1 MNRDEAIARLAARRT
16 PWDMVVIGGGA
27 TGLGIALDAATR
39 GYETLLL
46 ERDDF
51 AQATSS
57 RSTKLLH
64 GGVRYLRQGNLKLVM
79 GALRERGRVL
89 ANAPHLACEQPFVIP
104 TYRRG
109 ESLYYGFG
117 LGLYERL
124 AGRAS
129 LGRSRRLDAAETR
142 RELPGLRADGL
153 RGGVLYHDGQ
163 FDDARLAV
171 CLAAS
176 AWDHGATPVNYCQV
190 TGLLRAGGT
199 GTPVAGVVAR
209 DRETGAE
216 YEIPARVVVNATG
229 VFCDSIR
236 RMAEP
241 GAAALVAPSQGAHI
255 VLDRRFLPGRNAI
268 MVPKTDDGRVLFVI
282 PWQDRLLVGTTDT
295 PVEDAEAE
303 PRAQPA
309 EIDFLL
315 EHAGRYLQEA
325 PRRQDVLSVFAGLRP
340 LVRAGSGRATSA
352 LARDHLLREESG
364 LVSITGGKW
373 TTYRE
378 MAEQTVDAAARVAQL
393 PGRPCRTANL
403 PLHGATPDAAS
414 TPLRVYGTDAGAVQA
429 LASGQARPDWAVRLH
444 PRLPYIGAEV
454 VWAARNEMAR
464 SVQDVLARRTR
475 ALLLDARASI
485 EAAPRVASL
494 LAGALG
500 RDAAWQTHAVAAFTE
515 FALDYL
521 TPEILAADFPS
532 TPAARAQRRRHT
544 K

>member
-1 MNRDEAIARLAARRT
+1 MNRDEAIRRITDRRT
-16 PWDMVVIGGGA
+16 PWDMIVIGGGA

-39 GYETLLL
+39 GYATLLL

-89 ANAPHLACEQPFVIP
+89 ANAPHLSSEQSFVIP
-104 TYRRG
+104 TYQRG

-117 LGLYERL
+117 LGVYERL

-129 LGRSRRLDAAETR
+129 LGRSRRLSVSETC
-142 RELPGLRADGL
+142 RELPTLRTDGL

-171 CLAAS
+171 CLAQS
-176 AWDHGATPVNYCQV
+176 AWDHGATLANYCAV
-190 TGLLRAGGT
+190 LGLLRGGGP
-199 GTPVAGVVAR
+199 GTPVCGVQAR
-209 DRETGAE
+209 DRESGAE

-241 GAAALVAPSQGAHI
+241 GASAWVVPSQGAHI

-268 MVPKTDDGRVLFVI
+268 MVPKTDDGRVLFII
-282 PWQDRLLVGTTDT
+282 PWHDRLLVGTTDV
-295 PVEDAEAE
+295 PVEDAAVE
-303 PRAQPA
+303 PRAQPN

-315 EHAGRYLQEA
+315 EHAGRYLQDV
-325 PRRQDVLSVFAGLRP
+325 PRREDVLSVYAGLRP
-340 LVRAGSGRATSA
+340 LVRAGGGRATAA

-378 MAEQTVDAAARVAQL
+378 MAGQTVDLAARIAQL
-393 PGRPCRTANL
+393 SVRPCGTADL
-403 PLHGATPDAAS
+403 PLHGAISNPVPIT
-414 TPLRVYGTDAGAVQA
+414 LRAYGSDAGAVQA
-429 LASGQARPDWAVRLH
+429 LAQTRPEWAALLH

-454 VWAARNEMAR
+454 EWAARHEMAR

-485 EAAPRVASL
+485 EAAPAVAAL
-494 LAGALG
+494 LAAALG
-500 RDAAWQTHAVAAFTE
+500 RDAAWQTHEVAAFTA
-515 FALDYL
+515 FAQGYL
-521 TPEILAADFPS
+521 AGG
-532 TPAARAQRRRHT
+532 
-544 K
+544 

>member
-1 MNRDEAIARLAARRT
+1 MNRDEAIERLAARCT
-16 PWDMVVIGGGA
+16 PWDMIVIGGGA

-89 ANAPHLACEQPFVIP
+89 ANAPHLSSEQPFVIP
-104 TYRRG
+104 TYKRG

-117 LGLYERL
+117 LGVYERL

-129 LGRSRRLDAAETR
+129 LGRSRRLDAGEIR
-142 RELPGLRADGL
+142 RELPGLRSDNL

-176 AWDHGATPVNYCQV
+176 AWDHGATVINYCQV
-190 TGLLRAGGT
+190 AGLLRAGGV

-216 YEIPARVVVNATG
+216 HEIPARVVINATG

-241 GAAALVAPSQGAHI
+241 GAAAWVAPSQGAHI
-255 VLDRRFLPGRNAI
+255 VLDRRFLPGRNAL
-268 MVPKTDDGRVLFVI
+268 MVPKTDDGRVLFAI
-282 PWQDRLLVGTTDT
+282 PWQDRLLVGTTDV
-295 PVEDAEAE
+295 PVEDAETE
-303 PRAQPA
+303 PRAQSA

-340 LVRAGSGRATSA
+340 LVRAGGRSSSA
-352 LARDHLLREESG
+352 LARDHLLREEGG

-378 MAEQTVDAAARVAQL
+378 MAEQAVDIAARAAHL
-393 PGRPCRTANL
+393 PGRPCCTANL
-403 PLHGATPDAAS
+403 ALHGATTENLP
-414 TPLRVYGTDAGAVQA
+414 TPLRSYGSDAAAVQA
-429 LASGQARPDWAVRLH
+429 LAQSRPELTALLH
-444 PRLPYIGAEV
+444 TGLPYIGAEV
-454 VWAARNEMAR
+454 VWAAQYEMAR

-485 EAAPRVASL
+485 EAAPVVASL
-494 LAGALG
+494 LAGILG
-500 RDAAWQTHAVAAFTE
+500 RDAAWQARELAAFTV
-515 FALDYL
+515 FARSYL
-521 TPEILAADFPS
+521 ADASSAAG
-532 TPAARAQRRRHT
+532 
-544 K
+544 

>member
-1 MNRDEAIARLAARRT
+1 MNRDEAIARLPARRT
-16 PWDMVVIGGGA
+16 PWDMIVIGGGA

-39 GYETLLL
+39 GYATLLL

-89 ANAPHLACEQPFVIP
+89 ANAPHLSSEQPFIIP
-104 TYRRG
+104 AYRRG
-109 ESLYYGFG
+109 ESLYYGLG

-129 LGRSRRLDAAETR
+129 LGRSRRLDAMETCH
-142 RELPGLRADGL
+142 ELPGLRTEGL

-171 CLAAS
+171 SLAAS
-176 AWDHGATPVNYCQV
+176 AWDHGATLVNYCEV
-190 TGLLRAGGT
+190 TGLLRSGGAGK
-199 GTPVAGVVAR
+199 PVSGVVAR

-216 YEIPARVVVNATG
+216 QEIPARVVVNATG

-236 RMAEP
+236 RMVDP
-241 GAAALVAPSQGAHI
+241 GAAAWVAPSQGTHI
-255 VLDRRFLPGRNAI
+255 VLDRRFLPGRNAL
-268 MVPKTDDGRVLFVI
+268 MVPRTDDGRVLFAI
-282 PWQDRLLVGTTDT
+282 PWQERLLVGTTDV
-295 PVEDAEAE
+295 PVDDANAE
-303 PRAQPA
+303 PRATPA

-315 EHAGRYLQEA
+315 AHAGRYLQAA
-325 PRRQDVLSVFAGLRP
+325 PRQQDVLSVFAGLRP
-340 LVRAGSGRATSA
+340 LVAAGGGHATSA
-352 LARDHLLREESG
+352 LARDHLLRAEAG

-378 MAEQTVDAAARVAQL
+378 MAEQAVDAAARVAHL
-393 PGRPCRTANL
+393 PARPCRTVDLA
-403 PLHGATPDAAS
+403 LHGATIDAVPA
-414 TPLRVYGTDAGAVQA
+414 PLRPYGSDGTAVQA
-429 LASGQARPDWAVRLH
+429 LAQARPEWAAHLH

-454 VWAARNEMAR
+454 VWAARHEMAR

-475 ALLLDARASI
+475 ALLLDARAAI
-485 EAAPRVASL
+485 EAAPRVAAL
-494 LAGALG
+494 LGDALG
-500 RDAAWQTHAVAAFTE
+500 RDAAWQAREVAAFTA
-515 FALDYL
+515 FALGHL
-521 TPEILAADFPS
+521 PCAAKAGDGTF
-532 TPAARAQRRRHT
+532 AAG
-544 K
+544 

>member
-1 MNRDEAIARLAARRT
+1 MNRDEALARIAARRT
-16 PWDMVVIGGGA
+16 PWDMIVIGGGA

-89 ANAPHLACEQPFVIP
+89 ANAPHVSGELPFVIP
-104 TYRRG
+104 TYQRG
-109 ESLYYGFG
+109 ESLYYGLG

-129 LGRSRRLDAAETR
+129 LGRSRRLDAGETR
-142 RELPGLRADGL
+142 RALPGLRAEGL

-171 CLAAS
+171 SLAAS
-176 AWDHGATPVNYCQV
+176 AWDHGATPLNHFRVE
-190 TGLLRAGGT
+190 GLLRNGGA

-209 DRETGAE
+209 DRETGTE

-229 VFCDSIR
+229 VFCDAVR
-236 RMAEP
+236 RMADP
-241 GAAALVAPSQGAHI
+241 GAAAWVAPSQGTHI
-255 VLDRRFLPGRNAI
+255 VLDRRFLPGPHAL
-268 MVPKTDDGRVLFVI
+268 MVPRTDDGRVLFAI
-282 PWQDRLLVGTTDT
+282 PWQGRLLVGTTDV
-295 PVEDAEAE
+295 PVDDANAE

-315 EHAGRYLQEA
+315 AHAARYLADA

-340 LVRAGSGRATSA
+340 LVGAGGGHATSA
-352 LARDHLLREESG
+352 LARDHLLREEAG

-378 MAEQTVDAAARVAQL
+378 MAEQAVDVAARVAQL
-393 PGRPCRTANL
+393 PRRACRTVDLA
-403 PLHGATPDAAS
+403 LHGATTEQVSAPLRPYGSDAA
-414 TPLRVYGTDAGAVQA
+414 AVQA
-429 LASGQARPDWAVRLH
+429 LAQARPEWAAPLH
-444 PRLPYIGAEV
+444 PRLPYVGAEV
-454 VWAARNEMAR
+454 VWAARHEMAR
-464 SVQDVLARRTR
+464 SVEDVLARRTR

-485 EAAPRVASL
+485 EAAPRVAAL
-494 LAGALG
+494 LADALG
-500 RDAAWQTHAVAAFTE
+500 RDAAWQARETAAFTA
-515 FALDYL
+515 FALGHL
-521 TPEILAADFPS
+521 PAAD
-532 TPAARAQRRRHT
+532 AGDGAVARG
-544 K
+544 

>member
-1 MNRDEAIARLAARRT
+1 MNRDEAIARLGARRT

-39 GYETLLL
+39 GYDTLLL

-79 GALRERGRVL
+79 GALRERTRVL
-89 ANAPHLACEQPFVIP
+89 ANAPHLSSEQSFIIP
-104 TYRRG
+104 TYKRG

-129 LGRSRRLDAAETR
+129 LGRSRRLNAAETR
-142 RELPGLRADGL
+142 RELPMLRAEHV

-171 CLAAS
+171 CLAQS
-176 AWDHGATPVNYCQV
+176 AWDHGATLVNYCAV
-190 TGLLRAGGT
+190 VGLLRTGGP
-199 GTPVAGVVAR
+199 GTPVCGVMAR

-216 YEIPARVVVNATG
+216 HEIPARVVVNATG

-236 RMAEP
+236 RMADS
-241 GAAALVAPSQGAHI
+241 GAAAWVAPSQGAHI
-255 VLDRRFLPGRNAI
+255 VLDRRFLPGRNAL
-268 MVPKTDDGRVLFVI
+268 MVPKTDDGRVLFII
-282 PWQDRLLVGTTDT
+282 PWQGRLLVGTTDV
-295 PVEDAEAE
+295 PVEDAAAE

-315 EHAGRYLQEA
+315 AHAGRYLQDA
-325 PRRQDVLSVFAGLRP
+325 PRREDVLSVYAGLRP
-340 LVRAGSGRATSA
+340 LVRAGSGHNTAA

-378 MAEQTVDAAARVAQL
+378 MAEQAVDLAARVAQL
-393 PGRPCRTANL
+393 PGRPGRTADL
-403 PLHGATPDAAS
+403 PLHGATTDAAPA
-414 TPLRVYGTDAGAVQA
+414 PLRAYGSDAPAVQA
-429 LASGQARPDWAVRLH
+429 LVQERPAWAALLH
-444 PRLPYIGAEV
+444 SRLPYIGAEV
-454 VWAARNEMAR
+454 EWAARHEMAR

-485 EAAPRVASL
+485 EAAPTVAAL
-494 LAGALG
+494 LADALG
-500 RDAAWQTHAVAAFTE
+500 RDTAWQAREAAAFTG
-515 FALDYL
+515 FAQAYL
-521 TPEILAADFPS
+521 ACGS
-532 TPAARAQRRRHT
+532 GGAR
-544 K
+544 

>member
-1 MNRDEAIARLAARRT
+1 MNRDEALARLADRRT

-39 GYETLLL
+39 GYDTLLL

-89 ANAPHLACEQPFVIP
+89 ANAPHLASEQPFIIP
-104 TYRRG
+104 TYKRG

-117 LGLYERL
+117 LGVYERL

-129 LGRSRRLDAAETR
+129 LGRSRRLDAAATC
-142 RELPGLRADGL
+142 RELPGLRSEKL

-171 CLAAS
+171 SLAAS
-176 AWDHGATPVNYCQV
+176 AWDHGASLINYCSV
-190 TGLLRAGGT
+190 AGLLRAGGA
-199 GTPVAGVVAR
+199 GTPVTGVVAR

-216 YEIPARVVVNATG
+216 HEIPARVVVNATG

-241 GAAALVAPSQGAHI
+241 DAAAWVAPSQGAHI
-255 VLDRRFLPGRNAI
+255 VLDRRFLPGRTAL
-268 MVPKTDDGRVLFVI
+268 MVPKTDDGRVLFAI
-282 PWQDRLLVGTTDT
+282 PWQDRLLVGTTDV

-303 PRAQPA
+303 PRALPE

-315 EHAGRYLQEA
+315 EHAGRYLREA
-325 PRRQDVLSVFAGLRP
+325 PRLQDVLSVFAGLRP
-340 LVRAGSGRATSA
+340 LVRAGSGHSTSA

-378 MAEQTVDAAARVAQL
+378 MAEQAVDLAARVAQL
-393 PGRPCRTANL
+393 PGRPCRTVDL
-403 PLHGATPDAAS
+403 PLHGATTELVPSLRAYGSDAAA
-414 TPLRVYGTDAGAVQA
+414 LQA
-429 LASGQARPDWAVRLH
+429 LAQARPEWAARLH

-454 VWAARNEMAR
+454 VWAARQDMAR

-485 EAAPRVASL
+485 EIAPRVAAL
-494 LAGALG
+494 LADALD
-500 RDAAWQTHAVAAFTE
+500 RDAAWQAREVAAYTT
-515 FALDYL
+515 FALGHL
-521 TPEILAADFPS
+521 PREVQSVRGAC
-532 TPAARAQRRRHT
+532 RAGGI
-544 K
+544 

>member
-1 MNRDEAIARLAARRT
+1 
-16 PWDMVVIGGGA
+16 
-27 TGLGIALDAATR
+27 
-39 GYETLLL
+39 
-46 ERDDF
+46 
-51 AQATSS
+51 S

-89 ANAPHLACEQPFVIP
+89 ANAPHLASEQPFIIP
-104 TYRRG
+104 TYQRG

-117 LGLYERL
+117 LGIYERL

-129 LGRSRRLDAAETR
+129 LGQSRRLDAAETC
-142 RELPGLRADGL
+142 RELPGLRSEKL

-171 CLAAS
+171 SLAYS
-176 AWDHGATPVNYCQV
+176 AWDHGATLINYCQV
-190 TGLLRAGGT
+190 AGLLRAGGA
-199 GTPVAGVVAR
+199 GTPVAGVVMR
-209 DRETGAE
+209 DRESGAE

-241 GAAALVAPSQGAHI
+241 GAAAWVAPSQGAHI
-255 VLDRRFLPGRNAI
+255 VLDRRFLPGRTAL
-268 MVPKTDDGRVLFVI
+268 MVPKTDDGRVLFAI
-282 PWQDRLLVGTTDT
+282 PWQDRLLVGTTDV

-303 PRAQPA
+303 PRALPE

-315 EHAGRYLQEA
+315 EHAGRYLRDA
-325 PRRQDVLSVFAGLRP
+325 PRLQDVLSVFAGLRP
-340 LVRAGSGRATSA
+340 LVRVGSGHATSA

-378 MAEQTVDAAARVAQL
+378 MAEQATDVAARVAQL
-393 PGRPCRTANL
+393 PVRPCRTADL
-403 PLHGATPDAAS
+403 PLHGATADALPSPLRSYGADAA
-414 TPLRVYGTDAGAVQA
+414 A
-429 LASGQARPDWAVRLH
+429 LQSLAQARPEWAARLH

-454 VWAARNEMAR
+454 VWAARHEMAR

-485 EAAPRVASL
+485 EIAPRVAAL
-494 LAGALG
+494 LGDALG
-500 RDAAWQTHAVAAFTE
+500 RDAAWQAREGAAYTA
-515 FALDYL
+515 FALGHL
-521 TPEILAADFPS
+521 PREVQSANGALMSGGI
-532 TPAARAQRRRHT
+532 
-544 K
+544 

>member
-1 MNRDEAIARLAARRT
+1 MNRDEAIERLAARRT
-16 PWDMVVIGGGA
+16 PWDMIVIGGGA

-89 ANAPHLACEQPFVIP
+89 ANAPHLASEQTFIIP
-104 TYRRG
+104 TYKRG

-117 LGLYERL
+117 LGVYERL

-142 RELPGLRADGL
+142 RELPGLRSESL

-171 CLAAS
+171 SLAQS
-176 AWDHGATPVNYCQV
+176 AWDHGATLINYCQV
-190 TGLLRAGGT
+190 AGLLRAGGA
-199 GTPVAGVVAR
+199 GTPVTGVVAR

-216 YEIPARVVVNATG
+216 HEIPARVVVNATG

-255 VLDRRFLPGRNAI
+255 VLDRQFLPGRTAL
-268 MVPKTDDGRVLFVI
+268 MVPKTDDGRVLFII

-315 EHAGRYLQEA
+315 EHAARYLQEA
-325 PRRQDVLSVFAGLRP
+325 PCRRDVLSVFAGLRP
-340 LVRAGSGRATSA
+340 LVRAGSGNSTSA
-352 LARDHLLREESG
+352 LARDHLLREEAG

-378 MAEQTVDAAARVAQL
+378 MAEQTVDAAARVAHL
-393 PGRPCRTANL
+393 PGRPCRTADL
-403 PLHGATPDAAS
+403 PLHGATTDALPS
-414 TPLRVYGTDAGAVQA
+414 PLRSYGSDAGAVLV
-429 LASGQARPDWAVRLH
+429 LAQDRPEWAARLH

-454 VWAARNEMAR
+454 VWSVGHEMAR

-500 RDAAWQTHAVAAFTE
+500 RDAAWQTHEVAAFTE
-515 FALDYL
+515 FALGYL

>member
-1 MNRDEAIARLAARRT
+1 MNRDEAVARIAARRT
-16 PWDMVVIGGGA
+16 PWDMIVIGGGA

-39 GYETLLL
+39 GYATLLL

-89 ANAPHLACEQPFVIP
+89 ANAPHLSSEQPFVIP

-109 ESLYYGFG
+109 ESLYYGLG

-129 LGRSRRLDAAETR
+129 LGRSRRLGAAETR
-142 RELPGLRADGL
+142 LELPTLRAEGL

-163 FDDARLAV
+163 FDDARLA
-171 CLAAS
+171 LALVAS
-176 AWDHGATPVNYCQV
+176 AWDQGATAVNYCEV
-190 TGLLRAGGT
+190 TSLLRSGGA
-199 GTPVAGVVAR
+199 GTPVRGVVAR

-216 YEIPARVVVNATG
+216 YEVPARVVVNATG
-229 VFCDSIR
+229 VFCDSVR
-236 RMAEP
+236 RMADP
-241 GAAALVAPSQGAHI
+241 GAAAWVTPSRGTHI
-255 VLDRRFLPGRNAI
+255 VLERRFLPGRNAL
-268 MVPKTDDGRVLFVI
+268 MVPRTDDGRVLFAI
-282 PWQDRLLVGTTDT
+282 PWQDRVLVGTTDV
-295 PVEDAEAE
+295 PVADADAE

-315 EHAGRYLQEA
+315 AHVGRYLVDA
-325 PRRQDVLSVFAGLRP
+325 PRPQDVLSVFAGLRP
-340 LVRAGSGRATSA
+340 LVRAGGGHATST
-352 LARDHLLREESG
+352 LARDHLLRTEAG

-378 MAEQTVDAAARVAQL
+378 MAEQATDAAARVARL
-393 PGRPCRTANL
+393 PGRPCRTVDLA
-403 PLHGATPDAAS
+403 LHGATADPVPAPLRPYGSDAA
-414 TPLRVYGTDAGAVQA
+414 AVQA
-429 LASGQARPDWAVRLH
+429 LAQARPEWAAHLH

-454 VWAARNEMAR
+454 VWAARHEMAR

-475 ALLLDARASI
+475 ALVLDARASV
-485 EAAPRVASL
+485 EAAPRVAAL
-494 LAGALG
+494 LADALG
-500 RDAAWQTHAVAAFTE
+500 RDADWQARELAAYAAF
-515 FALDYL
+515 ASAYLPPAHSLD
-521 TPEILAADFPS
+521 
-532 TPAARAQRRRHT
+532 RR
-544 K
+544 

>member
-1 MNRDEAIARLAARRT
+1 MI
-16 PWDMVVIGGGA
+16 VIGGGA
-27 TGLGIALDAATR
+27 TGLGIAVDAATR
-39 GYETLLL
+39 GYDTLLL
-46 ERDDF
+46 ERGDF

-89 ANAPHLACEQPFVIP
+89 ANAPHLSSELPFIIP
-104 TYRRG
+104 TYRPG
-109 ESLYYGFG
+109 ERLYYGFG

-129 LGRSRRLDAAETR
+129 LGRSRRLSAAETR
-142 RELPGLRADGL
+142 RELPTLRAGHL

-176 AWDHGATPVNYCQV
+176 AWDHGATLVNYCQV
-190 TGLLRAGGT
+190 TGLLRGT
-199 GTPVAGVVAR
+199 GAGTPVSGVVAR

-216 YEIPARVVVNATG
+216 HEIAARVVVNATG

-241 GAAALVAPSQGAHI
+241 GAAAWVAPSQGAHI
-255 VLDRRFLPGRNAI
+255 VLDRRFLPGRSAL
-268 MVPKTDDGRVLFVI
+268 MVPRTDDGRVLFII
-282 PWQDRLLVGTTDT
+282 PWQERLLVGTTDV
-295 PVEDAEAE
+295 PVADTDAE
-303 PRAQPA
+303 PRAQPQ
-309 EIDFLL
+309 ETDFLL

-325 PRRQDVLSVFAGLRP
+325 PRPQDVLSVFAGLRP
-340 LVRAGSGRATSA
+340 LVRAGSGRSTAA
-352 LARDHLLREESG
+352 LARDHLLRVESG

-378 MAEQTVDAAARVAQL
+378 MAEQATDAAARAAQL
-393 PGRPCRTANL
+393 PGRPCRTADL
-403 PLHGATPDAAS
+403 ALHGATADAVPA
-414 TPLRVYGTDAGAVQA
+414 PLRAYGSDAGAVQA
-429 LASGQARPDWAVRLH
+429 LAQARPEWAARLH
-444 PRLPYIGAEV
+444 PRLPYVGAEV
-454 VWAARNEMAR
+454 VWAARREMAR

-485 EAAPRVASL
+485 DAAPGVASL
-494 LAGALG
+494 LAGELG
-500 RDAAWQTHAVAAFTE
+500 RDAGWQTREVAAFTE
-515 FALDYL
+515 FARGHL
-521 TPEILAADFPS
+521 TREALAEDGPK
-532 TPAARAQRRRHT
+532 TPQACPQARNGAN
-544 K
+544 

>member
-1 MNRDEAIARLAARRT
+1 MNRDEAIERLAARRT
-16 PWDMVVIGGGA
+16 PWDMIVIGGGA

-39 GYETLLL
+39 GYDTLLL

-79 GALRERGRVL
+79 GALRERTRVL
-89 ANAPHLACEQPFVIP
+89 ANAPHLSSEQSFVIP
-104 TYRRG
+104 TYKRG

-129 LGRSRRLDAAETR
+129 LGRSQRLSAAETR
-142 RELPGLRADGL
+142 RELPTLRAEHL
-153 RGGVLYHDGQ
+153 RGGVRYHDGQ

-171 CLAAS
+171 CLAQS
-176 AWDHGATPVNYCQV
+176 AWDHGATLANYCEV
-190 TGLLRAGGT
+190 VALLRSGGV
-199 GTPVAGVVAR
+199 GTAVRGVVVR
-209 DRETGAE
+209 DRETGTE
-216 YEIPARVVVNATG
+216 HEVPAHVVVNATG

-241 GAAALVAPSQGAHI
+241 GAAAWVAPSQGAHI
-255 VLDRRFLPGRNAI
+255 VLDRRFLPGRNAL
-268 MVPKTDDGRVLFVI
+268 MVPKTDDGRVLFII
-282 PWQDRLLVGTTDT
+282 PWQDRLLVGTTDV
-295 PVEDAEAE
+295 PVEDADTE

-315 EHAGRYLQEA
+315 EHAGRYLQDA
-325 PRRQDVLSVFAGLRP
+325 PRREDVLSVFAGLRP
-340 LVRAGSGRATSA
+340 LVRAGSGRSTSA

-378 MAEQTVDAAARVAQL
+378 MAGQAVDVAARVAQL
-393 PGRPCRTANL
+393 PRRPCRTVDL
-403 PLHGATPDAAS
+403 PLHGATADVAPM
-414 TPLRVYGTDAGAVQA
+414 PLRAYGSDAGAVQA
-429 LASGQARPDWAVRLH
+429 LAQARAEWAAPLH

-454 VWAARNEMAR
+454 EWAARHDMAR

-485 EAAPRVASL
+485 EAAPTVAAL

-500 RDAAWQTHAVAAFTE
+500 RDLAWQAHEVAAYTG
-515 FALDYL
+515 FAQAYL
-521 TPEILAADFPS
+521 SGES
-532 TPAARAQRRRHT
+532 GVAR
-544 K
+544 

>member
-1 MNRDEAIARLAARRT
+1 MNRDEAIERLSARRT
-16 PWDMVVIGGGA
+16 PWDMIVIGGGA

-39 GYETLLL
+39 GYDTLLL

-89 ANAPHLACEQPFVIP
+89 ANAPHLASEQPFVIP
-104 TYRRG
+104 TYKRG

-117 LGLYERL
+117 LGVYERL

-129 LGRSRRLDAAETR
+129 LGRSRRLNAAETC
-142 RELPGLRADGL
+142 RELPGLRSENL

-171 CLAAS
+171 SLAYS
-176 AWDHGATPVNYCQV
+176 AWDHGATLINYCQV
-190 TGLLRAGGT
+190 AGLLRAGGA
-199 GTPVAGVVAR
+199 GTPVSGVVAR

-216 YEIPARVVVNATG
+216 HEIPARVVINATG

-268 MVPKTDDGRVLFVI
+268 MVPKTDDGRVLFII

-325 PRRQDVLSVFAGLRP
+325 PRPQDVLSVFAGLRP
-340 LVRAGSGRATSA
+340 LVRAGSGHSTSA

-378 MAEQTVDAAARVAQL
+378 MAEQATDVAARVGDL
-393 PGRPCRTANL
+393 PSRPCRTADL
-403 PLHGATPDAAS
+403 PLHGATTDALP
-414 TPLRVYGTDAGAVQA
+414 TPLRAYGADAAAVLA
-429 LASGQARPDWAVRLH
+429 LAQDRPAWAARLH

-454 VWAARNEMAR
+454 VWVARHEMAR

-485 EAAPRVASL
+485 EAAPGVAAL
-494 LAGALG
+494 LAGVLG
-500 RDAAWQTHAVAAFTE
+500 RDVAWQTHEVAAFTE
-515 FALDYL
+515 FALGHL
-521 TPEILAADFPS
+521 TGKALAADFPPA
-532 TPAARAQRRRHT
+532 PAALAQGRST
-544 K
+544 

>member
-1 MNRDEAIARLAARRT
+1 MNRDEAIARLSARRT
-16 PWDMVVIGGGA
+16 PWDMIVIGGGA

-89 ANAPHLACEQPFVIP
+89 ANAPHLASEQPFIIP
-104 TYRRG
+104 TYKRG

-117 LGLYERL
+117 LGVYERL

-142 RELPGLRADGL
+142 RELPGLRSEHL

-176 AWDHGATPVNYCQV
+176 AWDHGATLINYCQV
-190 TGLLRAGGT
+190 TGLLRTGGAD
-199 GTPVAGVVAR
+199 TPVAGVVAR

-216 YEIPARVVVNATG
+216 YEIPARVVINATG

-241 GAAALVAPSQGAHI
+241 DAAAVVAPSQGAHI

-268 MVPKTDDGRVLFVI
+268 MVPKTDDGRVLFII

-303 PRAQPA
+303 PLAQPA

-315 EHAGRYLQEA
+315 EHAGRYLQDA

-340 LVRAGSGRATSA
+340 L
-352 LARDHLLREESG
+352 
-364 LVSITGGKW
+364 
-373 TTYRE
+373 
-378 MAEQTVDAAARVAQL
+378 
-393 PGRPCRTANL
+393 
-403 PLHGATPDAAS
+403 
-414 TPLRVYGTDAGAVQA
+414 
-429 LASGQARPDWAVRLH
+429 
-444 PRLPYIGAEV
+444 
-454 VWAARNEMAR
+454 
-464 SVQDVLARRTR
+464 
-475 ALLLDARASI
+475 
-485 EAAPRVASL
+485 
-494 LAGALG
+494 
-500 RDAAWQTHAVAAFTE
+500 
-515 FALDYL
+515 
-521 TPEILAADFPS
+521 
-532 TPAARAQRRRHT
+532 
-544 K
+544 

>member
-1 MNRDEAIARLAARRT
+1 MNRDEAIERLAARRT

-89 ANAPHLACEQPFVIP
+89 ANAPHLASEQPFVIP

-117 LGLYERL
+117 LGVYERL

-190 TGLLRAGGT
+190 TGLLRAGGA

-216 YEIPARVVVNATG
+216 YEIPRARGGQRHRG
-229 VFCDSIR
+229 VLRFDPSHGRTRGR
-236 RMAEP
+236 RAGGAEP
-241 GAAALVAPSQGAHI
+241 GRAHRARPALSARPQRDHGAE
-255 VLDRRFLPGRNAI
+255 DRRRPGAVRRFPGRTGCWSA
-268 MVPKTDDGRVLFVI
+268 PPTR
-282 PWQDRLLVGTTDT
+282 RSRT
-295 PVEDAEAE
+295 PR
-303 PRAQPA
+303 PNRARSRRRSISCSNTPGA
-309 EIDFLL
+309 TCRKRR
-315 EHAGRYLQEA
+315 AGR
-325 PRRQDVLSVFAGLRP
+325 
-340 LVRAGSGRATSA
+340 T
-352 LARDHLLREESG
+352 
-364 LVSITGGKW
+364 
-373 TTYRE
+373 
-378 MAEQTVDAAARVAQL
+378 
-393 PGRPCRTANL
+393 C
-403 PLHGATPDAAS
+403 
-414 TPLRVYGTDAGAVQA
+414 
-429 LASGQARPDWAVRLH
+429 
-444 PRLPYIGAEV
+444 
-454 VWAARNEMAR
+454 
-464 SVQDVLARRTR
+464 
-475 ALLLDARASI
+475 
-485 EAAPRVASL
+485 
-494 LAGALG
+494 
-500 RDAAWQTHAVAAFTE
+500 
-515 FALDYL
+515 
-521 TPEILAADFPS
+521 
-532 TPAARAQRRRHT
+532 
-544 K
+544 

>member
-1 MNRDEAIARLAARRT
+1 MNRDEAIGRLAQRRR
-16 PWDMVVIGGGA
+16 PWDMIVIGGGA

-39 GYETLLL
+39 GYNTLLL

-64 GGVRYLRQGNLKLVM
+64 GGVRYLRQGNLKLVR
-79 GALRERGRVL
+79 GALRERTRVL
-89 ANAPHLACEQPFVIP
+89 ANAPHLSSEQPFIIP
-104 TYRRG
+104 AYKRG

-129 LGRSRRLDAAETR
+129 LGRSQRLSAAETR
-142 RELPGLRADGL
+142 RELPTLRTAHL

-163 FDDARLAV
+163 FDDARLAI
-171 CLAAS
+171 CLAQS
-176 AWDHGATPVNYCQV
+176 AWDHGATLINYSQV
-190 TGLLRAGGT
+190 TGLLRVDGP
-199 GTPVAGVVAR
+199 GTPVSGVVAR

-216 YEIPARVVVNATG
+216 HEIPARVVVNATG

-241 GAAALVAPSQGAHI
+241 GAAAWVAPSQGAHI
-255 VLDRRFLPGRNAI
+255 VLDGRFLPGCNAL
-268 MVPKTDDGRVLFVI
+268 MVPKTDDGRVLFII
-282 PWQDRLLVGTTDT
+282 PWQNRLLVGTTDV
-295 PVEDAEAE
+295 PVEDADTE
-303 PRAQPA
+303 PRAQPT

-315 EHAGRYLQEA
+315 EHAGRYLQET
-325 PRRQDVLSVFAGLRP
+325 PRRKDVLSVFAGLRP
-340 LVRAGSGRATSA
+340 LVRAGSGRSTSA

-378 MAEQTVDAAARVAQL
+378 MAEQAVDVAARVAQL
-393 PGRPCRTANL
+393 PGRPCRTVDL
-403 PLHGATPDAAS
+403 PLHGATADFVP
-414 TPLRVYGTDAGAVQA
+414 TPLRTYGSDAGAVQA
-429 LASGQARPDWAVRLH
+429 LAQARAEWAAPLH
-444 PRLPYIGAEV
+444 PRLPYLGAEV
-454 VWAARNEMAR
+454 EWAARHDMAR

-485 EAAPRVASL
+485 EAAPLVAAL

-500 RDAAWQTHAVAAFTE
+500 RDAAWQAREVTAFTE
-515 FALDYL
+515 FARAYL
-521 TPEILAADFPS
+521 AHEAMAAGGQEYKAGLS
-532 TPAARAQRRRHT
+532 PA
-544 K
+544 

>member
-1 MNRDEAIARLAARRT
+1 MNRDEAIGRLMDRRT
-16 PWDMVVIGGGA
+16 PWDMIVIGGGA
-27 TGLGIALDAATR
+27 TGLGIALDAASR
-39 GYETLLL
+39 GYDTLLL

-64 GGVRYLRQGNLKLVM
+64 GGVRYLRQGNVKLVM

-89 ANAPHLACEQPFVIP
+89 ANAPHLSGEQPFIIP
-104 TYRRG
+104 TYKRG
-109 ESLYYGFG
+109 ERLYYGFG

-129 LGRSRRLDAAETR
+129 LGRSRRLGVAEIR
-142 RELPGLRADGL
+142 RELPTLRASGL

-176 AWDHGATPVNYCQV
+176 AWDHGATLINYCEV
-190 TGLLRAGGT
+190 AGLLRAGGP
-199 GTPVAGVVAR
+199 GSPVGGVVAR

-216 YEIPARVVVNATG
+216 HEIPARVVVNATG

-241 GAAALVAPSQGAHI
+241 GAAAWVAPSQGAHI
-255 VLDRRFLPGRNAI
+255 VLDRRFLPGRNAL
-268 MVPKTDDGRVLFVI
+268 MVPKTDDGRVLFII
-282 PWQDRLLVGTTDT
+282 PWQDRLLVGTTDV
-295 PVEDAEAE
+295 PVDDAATE

-309 EIDFLL
+309 EIDFLR
-315 EHAGRYLQEA
+315 EHAGRYLQDV
-325 PRRQDVLSVFAGLRP
+325 PRREDVLSVFAGLRP
-340 LVRAGSGRATSA
+340 LVRAGGGRATSA

-378 MAEQTVDAAARVAQL
+378 MAEQATDLAARAALL
-393 PGRPCRTANL
+393 PDRPCRTANL
-403 PLHGATPDAAS
+403 ALHGATSDPVPMPLRAYGSDAA
-414 TPLRVYGTDAGAVQA
+414 AVQA
-429 LASGQARPDWAVRLH
+429 LAQTRPEWAALLH

-454 VWAARNEMAR
+454 EWAARHEMAR

-485 EAAPRVASL
+485 EAAPNVAAL
-494 LAGALG
+494 LAGALD
-500 RDAAWQTHAVAAFTE
+500 RDAAWQAREVAMFTE
-515 FALDYL
+515 FARGYL
-521 TPEILAADFPS
+521 VSQA
-532 TPAARAQRRRHT
+532 
-544 K
+544 

>member
-1 MNRDEAIARLAARRT
+1 MNRDEAIERLATRRT
-16 PWDMVVIGGGA
+16 PWDMIVIGGGA

-89 ANAPHLACEQPFVIP
+89 ANAPHLSSEQPFVIP
-104 TYRRG
+104 TYKRG

-117 LGLYERL
+117 LGVYERL

-142 RELPGLRADGL
+142 SELPGLRSENL

-176 AWDHGATPVNYCQV
+176 AWDHGATPINYCQV
-190 TGLLRAGGT
+190 TGLLRAGGA

-216 YEIPARVVVNATG
+216 HEIPARVVINATG

-255 VLDRRFLPGRNAI
+255 VLERRFLPGRNAI
-268 MVPKTDDGRVLFVI
+268 MVPKTDDGRMLFVI

-295 PVEDAEAE
+295 PVEDVEAE
-303 PRAQPA
+303 PCAQPA

-378 MAEQTVDAAARVAQL
+378 MAEQTVDAAARVAQR
-393 PGRPCRTANL
+393 PGRPCRTADL
-403 PLHGATPDAAS
+403 PLHGATTEVLPG
-414 TPLRVYGTDAGAVQA
+414 PLRAYGSDAGTVLA
-429 LASGQARPDWAVRLH
+429 LAQDRPDWAARLH
-444 PRLPYIGAEV
+444 PRLPCIGAEV
-454 VWAARNEMAR
+454 VWAARHEMAR

-500 RDAAWQTHAVAAFTE
+500 RDAAWQTHEVAAFTE
-515 FALDYL
+515 FALGYL

>member
-1 MNRDEAIARLAARRT
+1 MNRDEAIGRLAARRT
-16 PWDMVVIGGGA
+16 PWDMIVIGGGA

-39 GYETLLL
+39 GYDTLLL

-64 GGVRYLRQGNLKLVM
+64 GGVRYLRQGNIKLVM
-79 GALRERGRVL
+79 GALRERTRVL
-89 ANAPHLACEQPFVIP
+89 ANAPHLSSEQPFIIP
-104 TYRRG
+104 AYKRG

-124 AGRAS
+124 AGRAR
-129 LGRSRRLDAAETR
+129 LGRSRRLSAAETR
-142 RELPGLRADGL
+142 RELPTLRASGL

-171 CLAAS
+171 CLAQS
-176 AWDHGATPVNYCQV
+176 AWDHGATLVNYYAV
-190 TGLLRAGGT
+190 VGLLRTSGP
-199 GTPVAGVVAR
+199 GTPVSGVVAR
-209 DRETGAE
+209 DRETGTE
-216 YEIPARVVVNATG
+216 HEMPARVVVNATG

-241 GAAALVAPSQGAHI
+241 GTAAWVVPSQGAHI
-255 VLDRRFLPGRNAI
+255 VLDRRFLPGRNAL
-268 MVPKTDDGRVLFVI
+268 MVPRTDDDRVLFII
-282 PWQDRLLVGTTDT
+282 PWQDRLLVGTTDV
-295 PVEDAEAE
+295 PVDDATAE

-315 EHAGRYLQEA
+315 EHAGRYLQDV
-325 PRRQDVLSVFAGLRP
+325 PQRKDVLSVYAGLRP
-340 LVRAGSGRATSA
+340 LVRAGSGHNTAA

-378 MAEQTVDAAARVAQL
+378 MAEQAVDLAARVAQL
-393 PGRPCRTANL
+393 PDRPGRTADL
-403 PLHGATPDAAS
+403 LLHGATPDPAPA
-414 TPLRVYGTDAGAVQA
+414 PLRAYGSDAAAILA
-429 LASGQARPDWAVRLH
+429 LAQTRPEWAARLH

-454 VWAARNEMAR
+454 EWAARHEMAR

-485 EAAPRVASL
+485 EAAPNVAAL

-500 RDAAWQTHAVAAFTE
+500 RDTAWQAREVAAFAG
-515 FALDYL
+515 FAQAYL
-521 TPEILAADFPS
+521 ACES
-532 TPAARAQRRRHT
+532 GVAR
-544 K
+544 

>member
-1 MNRDEAIARLAARRT
+1 MNRDEAIGRLTDRRT

-39 GYETLLL
+39 GYDTLLL

-89 ANAPHLACEQPFVIP
+89 ANAPHLSSEQSFIIP
-104 TYRRG
+104 SYKRG

-129 LGRSRRLDAAETR
+129 LGRSQRLSAADTR
-142 RELPGLRADGL
+142 RELPTLRADGL

-171 CLAAS
+171 CLASS
-176 AWDHGATPVNYCQV
+176 AWDHGATLVNYCEV
-190 TGLLRAGGT
+190 ASLLCARGPGS
-199 GTPVAGVVAR
+199 PVGGVVAR

-216 YEIPARVVVNATG
+216 HEIPARVVVNATG

-241 GAAALVAPSQGAHI
+241 GVTSWVAPSQGAHI

-282 PWQDRLLVGTTDT
+282 PWQDRLLVGTTDV
-295 PVEDAEAE
+295 PVDDAGGE

-315 EHAGRYLQEA
+315 EHAGRYLQDV
-325 PRRQDVLSVFAGLRP
+325 PRREDVLSVFAGLRP
-340 LVRAGSGRATSA
+340 LVRAGGGHSTAA

-378 MAEQTVDAAARVAQL
+378 MAEQATDLAARVALL
-393 PGRPCRTANL
+393 PDRACRTANL
-403 PLHGATPDAAS
+403 ALHGAVADLVS
-414 TPLRVYGTDAGAVQA
+414 TPLRAYGSDAAAVQA
-429 LASGQARPDWAVRLH
+429 LAQGQPEWAALLH

-454 VWAARNEMAR
+454 EWAARHEMAR

-485 EAAPRVASL
+485 EAAPRVAAL
-494 LAGALG
+494 LARALG
-500 RDAAWQTHAVAAFTE
+500 RHAAWQAREVAAFTE
-515 FALDYL
+515 FAQGYL
-521 TPEILAADFPS
+521 
-532 TPAARAQRRRHT
+532 AREA
-544 K
+544 

>member
-1 MNRDEAIARLAARRT
+1 MNRDEAIERLSSRRT
-16 PWDMVVIGGGA
+16 PWDMIVIGGGA

-39 GYETLLL
+39 GYATLLL

-89 ANAPHLACEQPFVIP
+89 ANAPHLASEQPFIIP
-104 TYRRG
+104 TYKRG

-117 LGLYERL
+117 LGVYERL

-129 LGRSRRLDAAETR
+129 LGRSQRLSAAETR
-142 RELPGLRADGL
+142 RELPTLRTDGL

-171 CLAAS
+171 SLASS
-176 AWDHGATPVNYCQV
+176 AWDHGATLVNYCQV
-190 TGLLRAGGT
+190 AGLLRAGGA
-199 GTPVAGVVAR
+199 GTPVTGVMAR
-209 DRETGAE
+209 DRETGTE
-216 YEIPARVVVNATG
+216 HEIRARVVINATG

-236 RMAEP
+236 RMADP
-241 GAAALVAPSQGAHI
+241 GAAAWVAPSQGAHV

-268 MVPKTDDGRVLFVI
+268 MVPKTDDGRVLFII
-282 PWQDRLLVGTTDT
+282 PWQDRLLVGTTDM

-303 PRAQPA
+303 PRAQPV

-315 EHAGRYLQEA
+315 EHAGRYLQTA
-325 PRRQDVLSVFAGLRP
+325 PRPQDVLSVFAGLRP
-340 LVRAGSGRATSA
+340 LVRGGSGQGTSA
-352 LARDHLLREESG
+352 LSRDHLLRVESG

-378 MAEQTVDAAARVAQL
+378 MAEQTIDAAARVAQL
-393 PGRPCRTANL
+393 PSHPCRTADL
-403 PLHGATPDAAS
+403 ALHGATTDALPS
-414 TPLRVYGTDAGAVQA
+414 PLRSYGSDAGAVQA
-429 LASGQARPDWAVRLH
+429 LAQARPEWAAHLH

-454 VWAARNEMAR
+454 EWAARHEMAR

-485 EAAPRVASL
+485 EAAPGVAAL

-500 RDAAWQTHAVAAFTE
+500 RDAAWKAREVAAFTA
-515 FALDYL
+515 FARGHL
-521 TPEILAADFPS
+521 PREAAAVAVPQRQRVS
-532 TPAARAQRRRHT
+532 T
-544 K
+544 